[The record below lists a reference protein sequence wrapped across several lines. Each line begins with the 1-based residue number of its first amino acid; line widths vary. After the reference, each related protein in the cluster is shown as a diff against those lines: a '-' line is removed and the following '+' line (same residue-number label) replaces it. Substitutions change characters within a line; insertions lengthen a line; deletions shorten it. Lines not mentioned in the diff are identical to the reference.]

1 MRPRRS
7 RAAYLLLTSVVLSGL
22 LVPATT
28 TAQADP
34 TAESRGA
41 APAPAP
47 APAPEPPRFG
57 AECRT
62 TIDGSHVSAF
72 CHNPYPETDLV
83 RLHVECDRWWDIDGD
98 SAPVTVGP
106 AGYAE
111 LSDRCW
117 KEVRAVWISHQHPEA
132 PSGT

>member
-7 RAAYLLLTSVVLSGL
+7 RAVSLLLTSVVLSGL
-22 LVPATT
+22 PVPATT
-28 TAQADP
+28 AQAVTGAHVLT
-34 TAESRGA
+34 TAKAGGA
-41 APAPAP
+41 APPSGRT
-47 APAPEPPRFG
+47 PEPERFG

-62 TIDGSHVSAF
+62 MIDGSRVSAF

-98 SAPVTVGP
+98 SAPVVIGP

-117 KEVRAVWISHQHPEA
+117 KEIRAVWISHQPPE
-132 PSGT
+132 GT

>member
-7 RAAYLLLTSVVLSGL
+7 RAVSLLLTSLALSGL
-22 LVPATT
+22 LVPATLARATAT
-28 TAQADP
+28 TD
-34 TAESRGA
+34 AEPPG
-41 APAPAP
+41 PAPAP
-47 APAPEPPRFG
+47 APARFG

-62 TIDGSHVSAF
+62 AIDGSRVTAF

-98 SAPVTVGP
+98 SAPVAIDP

-111 LSDRCW
+111 LSNRCW
-117 KEVRAVWISHQHPEA
+117 KEVRAVWISHQP
-132 PSGT
+132 PR